1 MSTQNGF
8 SLQVP
13 LNLDVN
19 RWTVVVLDIYELL
32 KISGLLPV
40 SYQIQGCYQIKQIM
54 LCACSVVRGV
64 FTSENLYDFVTLP
77 PEMRFKFAFHISK
90 WPEQFAWL
98 ELPAD
103 LKVDANEADLA
114 LQRMEQTRAKAALF
128 GQVNNTALTDR

>member
-114 LQRMEQTRAKAALF
+114 LQRMEQTRAKAALV

>member
-1 MSTQNGF
+1 
-8 SLQVP
+8 VP

-114 LQRMEQTRAKAALF
+114 LQRMEQTRAKAALV

>member
-1 MSTQNGF
+1 M
-8 SLQVP
+8 P

-114 LQRMEQTRAKAALF
+114 LQRMEQTRAKAALV